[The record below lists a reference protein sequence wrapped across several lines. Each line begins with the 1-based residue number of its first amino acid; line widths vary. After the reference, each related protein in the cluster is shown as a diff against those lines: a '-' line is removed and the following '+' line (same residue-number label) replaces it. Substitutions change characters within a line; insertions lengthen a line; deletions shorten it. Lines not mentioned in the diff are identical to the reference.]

1 MRPHTYAYYPG
12 CTLHSTA
19 KEYDISAR
27 LVCQKLGIKLQELED
42 WTCCGASSAHST
54 SRLLSIALPAREL
67 QAAEGMGLPL
77 TVACAMCFSRLKNA
91 AYELTDK
98 TKLGLVSDL
107 IGKEFHNATEV
118 VHLLKVL
125 YEASDAMPLR
135 RPLKGLKVAC
145 YYGCLLVRPQE
156 VVNFDDVEDPQM
168 MDRLIE
174 KLGAEGIEWDFK
186 TACCGASLPLTR
198 RDVVLKLSHRIL
210 SQARQLGADCVAV
223 ACPMCHI
230 NLDAYQKE
238 MEAKYKDKLEL
249 PVLYFTQLVGLALD
263 FSPKQLLLDK
273 HFTDPMP
280 MLKDKGLA
288 QKE

>member
-19 KEYDISAR
+19 KEYDVSTR
-27 LVCQKLGIKLQELED
+27 LVCEKLGIKLRELED

-54 SRLLSIALPAREL
+54 SHLLGIALPAREL
-67 QAAEGMGLPL
+67 QAAERLGLPL
-77 TVACAMCFSRLKNA
+77 AVACAMCFSRLKHT
-91 AYELTDK
+91 AYELADK
-98 TKLGLVSDL
+98 AKLGLVNEL
-107 IGKEFHNATEV
+107 LGKEFHNATEV

-145 YYGCLLVRPQE
+145 YYGCLLVRPQDI
-156 VVNFDDVEDPQM
+156 VNFDDVEDPQI
-168 MDRLIE
+168 MDRLME

-223 ACPMCHI
+223 ACPMCHS

-238 MEAKYKDKLEL
+238 MEAKYKDTLEL

-273 HFTDPMP
+273 HFTDPVP
-280 MLKDKGLA
+280 MLKNKGLT
-288 QKE
+288 

>member
-54 SRLLSIALPAREL
+54 SRLLGIALPAREL

-98 TKLGLVSDL
+98 AKLGLVSDL
-107 IGKEFHNATEV
+107 IGREFRNATEV

-125 YEASDAMPLR
+125 YEASDGMPLK

-145 YYGCLLVRPQE
+145 YYGCLLVRPQD
-156 VVNFDDVEDPQM
+156 VVNFDDVEDPQI

-174 KLGAEGIEWDFK
+174 KLSAEGIEWDFK

-223 ACPMCHI
+223 ACPMCQS
-230 NLDAYQKE
+230 NLDTYQKE
-238 MEAKYKDKLEL
+238 IEATYKDKLEL

-288 QKE
+288 

>member
-19 KEYDISAR
+19 KEYDVSTR
-27 LVCQKLGIKLQELED
+27 LVCEEMGIVLRELED
-42 WTCCGASSAHST
+42 WTCCGASSVHPT
-54 SRLLSIALPAREL
+54 SHLLGIVLPAREL
-67 QAAEGMGLPL
+67 QAAEQLGLPL
-77 TVACAMCFSRLKNA
+77 AAACALCFSRLKHT

-98 TKLGLVSDL
+98 AKLGLVNEL
-107 IGKEFHNATEV
+107 LGKEFHNATEV

-125 YEASDAMPLR
+125 YEARDAMLLR
-135 RPLKGLKVAC
+135 KPLKGLKVAC
-145 YYGCLLVRPQE
+145 YYGCLLVRPQDI
-156 VVNFDDVEDPQM
+156 VNFDDVEDPQI
-168 MDRLIE
+168 MDRLME

-223 ACPMCHI
+223 ACPMCHS

-238 MEAKYKDKLEL
+238 MEAKYQDKLEL

-273 HFTDPMP
+273 HFTDPLP

-288 QKE
+288 